1 MLVQSQ
7 NFNLYHH
14 SNKKFL
20 HLYVGTKPFHLS
32 SFLLSFIAK
41 DFHFTSKD
49 GYNLFFSMRFSHEVF
64 HTTEGT
70 QSPKVSI
77 RLGTNPE
84 EGEIHHKPTT
94 FPNSPPLRCS
104 NLFIHLRQVW
114 AQAINFHQSPL
125 SMGYS
130 RQKNWNGLHFLF
142 QGIFPTQGS
151 NLLGKHKLLLFVA

>member
-1 MLVQSQ
+1 MSGQIPFTQKIKFFKNLR
-7 NFNLYHH
+7 FNLQ
-14 SNKKFL
+14 SNAQKWKQ
-20 HLYVGTKPFHLS
+20 KS
-32 SFLLSFIAK
+32 K
-41 DFHFTSKD
+41 FTSKD